1 MTFARKYLNLQSVRL
16 KTSDNKPTIDDIMTD
31 YTKASDA
38 QVETPEAVN
47 LLTVPAR
54 SHTPVIEW
62 EYPEFQS
69 LCPVSERH
77 DQGILVLQYQPRDKI
92 LESKS
97 VRDYLILWRNKKN
110 WQEYITEEI
119 ASLLYETCEPAWL
132 TVTIIW
138 SPRGGIAAKTTARK
152 GDPHSMNE
160 GRKWTQN

>member
-1 MTFARKYLNLQSVRL
+1 
-16 KTSDNKPTIDDIMTD
+16 MTD

-38 QVETPEAVN
+38 KVETPEAVL
-47 LLTVPAR
+47 LLTFPAR

-77 DQGILVLQYQPRDKI
+77 DQGIVIIKYQPRDKI

-97 VRDYLILWRNKKN
+97 VRDYLIMWRNKKN

-119 ASLLYETCEPAWL
+119 ASLLYKTCEPAWL
-132 TVTIIW
+132 TVTIKW
-138 SPRGGIAAKTTARK
+138 SPRGGIAAKTTSQK
-152 GDPHSMNE
+152 GDPQSLNE
-160 GRKWTQN
+160 GLKWTQD

>member
-1 MTFARKYLNLQSVRL
+1 
-16 KTSDNKPTIDDIMTD
+16 MTD

-47 LLTVPAR
+47 LLTFPAR

-110 WQEYITEEI
+110 CRSI
-119 ASLLYETCEPAWL
+119 
-132 TVTIIW
+132 
-138 SPRGGIAAKTTARK
+138 SPKKLPVYYMRPVSPPG
-152 GDPHSMNE
+152 
-160 GRKWTQN
+160 